1 MTTNSP
7 TFKQK
12 VISNAENA
20 VAGNPP
26 VSCGPGCQPCR
37 RVDLQLLVLTPS
49 VVPAEYA
56 KALAGA
62 GYAWAPAFDPAYSGI
77 KRGATLPV
85 ARIARKGYFMV
96 FYPDRIRWDVWQIM
110 EFGLTRKIMHQVS
123 AKQYAEK
130 QAGFANAPAPKTC
143 SRKAA
148 NLTAQLISIE
158 GAVAI
163 NKVWIAFT
171 DHLWTPATLARYAA
185 NPDVEIAGSASKAA
199 TTKKLRDVRGR
210 EISPKAMLD
219 GELPANAL
227 PLTTASLQSSVA
239 DFVMVAERNFKK
251 AFARALKPLDS
262 ERIGKAAEC
271 DKQVRA
277 IEKVSG
283 PSTNPALYLNKS
295 AVLMVPDPIGVADQ
309 YNELRSAVLAEQQ
322 AWAAGGV
329 DSTGENAD
337 PKRPWQ
343 RQSLLHAVYIRE
355 RIKKKELDWQINLAN
370 NGAVRHKQV
379 ISGDEYRKINALDS
393 RGGKPYYPAGTTYE
407 RLPGNVERYSVSWA
421 DETILR
427 GLTSVAKSNAAG
439 KIERYNKHLNWTAVD
454 AFNKI
459 WLTQE
464 KNWLILM
471 AARDTDY
478 VAWMVS
484 DEFKVSMQHDFDD
497 VAALRRGIKT
507 KTELMAGV
515 LDAAARIEA
524 TARCYGS
531 GALSDASLKYLFAE
545 FGKDEGD
552 HSHFVAEALFKP
564 FSVLGKLKEDAGSQ
578 ADAYDAFTSFKDS
591 WTEFRDAWKEVRE
604 PTASAATILLQT
616 AHQVTD
622 RMEQV
627 ARLPSVAANTGLKMA
642 LNDAMRKK
650 VIWIRAAG
658 LHHYLATGSRQYF
671 ISVKWNVGAF
681 AAAAAAGEPR
691 LAALALDA
699 GLNIKRKK
707 RTAARANSVAKLE
720 SSLIAAGANAE
731 ATVMLV
737 LDEARLRNLALMRG
751 ERMLDV
757 VGAGLLGHPS
767 GVVSLPESLA
777 KAVVTEQSNFRPA
790 NLKTWGTASNLI
802 VLALQSHALKT
813 SWEDISKKG
822 GMGQVDAI
830 ASLLGSAAGM
840 AGALTE
846 LGALLMTPH
855 ATVLPAAMEL
865 VSKVPVH
872 LHLKYAAGMLMG
884 AGAAFDAAVAVA
896 RSIDKNAQGDMDAG
910 ALYRNVAISQG
921 FGSVSLGAGSYFAYR
936 AAVLHR
942 AGAAVATNILGAS
955 LSPWVLARCL
965 TGFGLLLW
973 LGGLGLS
980 FYAMYLED
988 DVNEI
993 YLRRSLFGTG
1003 HPQLGKYA
1011 DLDQEM
1017 QAWAALSLGSMA
1029 EMEWNDETFGP
1040 DEITVIVKLFR
1051 PAPTSVV
1058 TVLVE
1063 GFDSIGGK
1071 KVIDI
1076 YKGKMPPLQ
1085 RASKNDD
1092 GVVETSY
1099 KTDVTSGVNAIRL
1112 TYWLFASSKPGLAPI
1127 ARGDLWIED

>member
-20 VAGNPP
+20 VAGNAP
-26 VSCGPGCQPCR
+26 VSCGPGCRPCR

-62 GYAWAPAFDPAYSGI
+62 GYAWAPEFDPAFSGI

-96 FYPDRIRWDVWQIM
+96 FYPERMRWDIWQIM
-110 EFGLTRKIMHQVS
+110 EFGLTRKIMHQVNV
-123 AKQYAEK
+123 KQYTEK
-130 QAGFANAPAPKTC
+130 QTGFANAPAPKTC

-158 GAVAI
+158 GAVAV

-171 DHLWTPATLARYAA
+171 DHLWTPATLARYAS
-185 NPDVEIAGSASKAA
+185 NPDVAIPGSASKAA

-219 GELPANAL
+219 GKPPANVL
-227 PLTTASLQSSVA
+227 PLTAESLQSKVA
-239 DFVMVAERNFKK
+239 DFVMVAERDFKK

-262 ERIGKAAEC
+262 ERIGKAADC
-271 DKQVRA
+271 SKQVRA
-277 IEKVSG
+277 IEKASS
-283 PSTNPALYLNKS
+283 PPANPTLYLNKS
-295 AVLMVPDPIGVADQ
+295 AVLLVPDPIGIADQ

-322 AWAAGGV
+322 AWEAGGV
-329 DSTGENAD
+329 DSTGKNAD

-343 RQSLLHAVYIRE
+343 RQSLLHVVYIRD
-355 RIKKKELDWQINLAN
+355 RIKKRELDWQINLAN
-370 NGAVRHKQV
+370 NGAVRHKQI
-379 ISGDEYRKINALDS
+379 ISGDEYRKIKALDA

-421 DETILR
+421 DETILK
-427 GLTSVAKSNAAG
+427 GITGVANSNAAS
-439 KIERYNKHLNWTAVD
+439 KIERYNKHLNWSAVD
-454 AFNKI
+454 AFNKT

-464 KNWLILM
+464 KGWLVLLT
-471 AARDTDY
+471 ARDTDY

-484 DEFKVSMQHDFDD
+484 DEFKVSMQNDFDD
-497 VAALRRGIKT
+497 VAALSKGPKT
-507 KTELMAGV
+507 KMELKAGI

-524 TARCYGS
+524 TARCYGA
-531 GALSDASLKYLFAE
+531 GVLSDASLKYLFAE

-552 HSHFVAEALFKP
+552 RSHLVAEALFKP
-564 FSVLGKLKEDAGSQ
+564 FSVLEKLREDAGSR

-591 WTEFRDAWKEVRE
+591 WTEFRDGWKEVRE
-604 PTASAATILLQT
+604 PTASAAAILLQT

-642 LNDAMRKK
+642 LSDAMRKK
-650 VIWIRAAG
+650 VIWVRASG
-658 LHHYLATGSRQYF
+658 LHHYLATGNRRYF
-671 ISVKWNVGAF
+671 IRVKWNVRAF

-699 GLNIKRKK
+699 GLNINRKK
-707 RTAARANSVAKLE
+707 RAAARANSMAKLE
-720 SSLIAAGANAE
+720 SSVIAAGADTE

-737 LDEARLRNLALMRG
+737 LDEALLHRARIRG
-751 ERMLDV
+751 EQMLDV

-767 GVVSLPESLA
+767 GVVTLPESLA
-777 KAVVTEQSNFRPA
+777 KSVVTEQSGFRPA
-790 NLKTWGTASNLI
+790 NLKTWGTAGNLI
-802 VLALQSHALKT
+802 VLALQAHAFKT

-822 GMGQVDAI
+822 GMSQVDAI

-840 AGALTE
+840 AGAFTE

-855 ATVLPAAMEL
+855 AAAMPGAVEL

-872 LHLKYAAGMLMG
+872 LRLKYAAGMLMA
-884 AGAAFDAAVAVA
+884 AGSAFDAAVALA
-896 RSIDKNAQGDMDAG
+896 RYYGKRAEGDDDAAMMYKNVV
-910 ALYRNVAISQG
+910 RSQG
-921 FGSVSLGAGSYFAYR
+921 IGAIGLGAGSYYAYR

-942 AGAAVATNILGAS
+942 AGAAVVTNVLGAS

-980 FYAMYLED
+980 FYAMYMED

-1029 EMEWNDETFGP
+1029 EMEWNDETIGP
-1040 DEITVIVKLFR
+1040 DEITARVKVFR
-1051 PAPTSVV
+1051 PAPTGVV
-1058 TVLVE
+1058 TVLLE
-1063 GFDSIGGK
+1063 GFESIGGK
-1071 KVIDI
+1071 KIVDI
-1076 YKGKMPPLQ
+1076 YKGPMPKLQ
-1085 RASKNDD
+1085 PASKNDD
-1092 GVVETSY
+1092 GIYET
-1099 KTDVTSGVNAIRL
+1099 THTTAVTSGVNAIRL
-1112 TYWLFASSKPGLAPI
+1112 TYWLFGSSQPGLAHI
-1127 ARGDLWIED
+1127 LRGDLWIED